1 MSSLVDACALA
12 LGVVFEWSGVMK
24 VVSGERWQVSGTPFA
39 TGNSALDGLVR
50 RFLPWVEVCLGLLL
64 IVRVAT
70 VAAATVALILLC
82 AFTFALVKV
91 LVRGQRPPCM
101 CFGATRARPI
111 SWLSVARNIVLL
123 ACAVTTIVGA

>member
-101 CFGATRARPI
+101 CFGATRSRPI

>member
-1 MSSLVDACALA
+1 MSSFVDVCALA

-24 VVSGERWQVSGTPFA
+24 VVSGERWQVSGTPFS
-39 TGNSALDGLVR
+39 TGNSALDDLVR
-50 RFLPWVEVCLGLLL
+50 RFLPWAEVCLGLLL
-64 IVRVAT
+64 IVRVGT
-70 VAAATVALILLC
+70 VVAAALALSLLV
-82 AFTFALVKV
+82 AFTFALVRV

-111 SWLSVARNIVLL
+111 SWWSVARNAVLV